1 MEEIELSDEKV
12 DLLKNSILM
21 ENTPLGNVV
30 MYYDSKRS
38 TFVYYS
44 DTTIPYRYLEVVS
57 KKYVINNNCKKI
69 YVDMEKELS
78 EAQRKLEE
86 KKKQEEKKKEY
97 NDKKEELES
106 EENEGKQK
114 EETNPQTKKNVFAK
128 LKSYN
133 RDTSLKASTIPVDT
147 KSVSKKI
154 VPSAK
159 EEMTEKIIK
168 ENANRYSYEGKL
180 VNFNFL
186 KKVDRKLLDK
196 RYAMSFSE
204 FKKMK
209 NL

>member
-1 MEEIELSDEKV
+1 MNCNDLNFKFKINLSDQISKC
-12 DLLKNSILM
+12 LSKLKKKFLFLYFNSIALS
-21 ENTPLGNVV
+21 PIRIVV
-30 MYYDSKRS
+30 
-38 TFVYYS
+38 
-44 DTTIPYRYLEVVS
+44 
-57 KKYVINNNCKKI
+57 
-69 YVDMEKELS
+69 
-78 EAQRKLEE
+78 
-86 KKKQEEKKKEY
+86 
-97 NDKKEELES
+97 
-106 EENEGKQK
+106 KQK

-154 VPSAK
+154 VPSTK

-186 KKVDRKLLDK
+186 KKVDRKILDK